1 MTGISIIATGSQ
13 PAAQVVTNDHLAK
26 LVDTSD
32 QWIATRTGIRQR
44 RFAGPEEDTTS
55 LAIGAARAAVE
66 QLEEA
71 GRGREE
77 IGAVLVATFSPG
89 SLVPSTACLVQRELG
104 LPEDLFALDI
114 NAACTGFLSGLRL
127 CQGLLAQQ
135 PERLALLVGAEAISR
150 LVDYGDRGTCILFGD
165 GAGAAVVAAGPDR
178 PFFCAFGARGDGEVL
193 RCPGV
198 RPGGGPG
205 PVTMEGREV
214 FRFAVDAIPKGIA
227 AVLAQSGSSLWDI
240 DWFVC
245 HQANARILAHAAK
258 AMGVPEERFFMNL
271 DRYGNTSAASIPIAL
286 DEMAKKG
293 LLKKGQRLMLAGFG
307 GGLTWGAAE
316 LIW

>member
-66 QLEEA
+66 QLEKA

-135 PERLALLVGAEAISR
+135 PERLALLVGAEALLLPALGI
-150 LVDYGDRGTCILFGD
+150 I
-165 GAGAAVVAAGPDR
+165 VAALTLLR
-178 PFFCAFGARGDGEVL
+178 PRLDKKSVRREEGTV
-193 RCPGV
+193 CP
-198 RPGGGPG
+198 
-205 PVTMEGREV
+205 
-214 FRFAVDAIPKGIA
+214 
-227 AVLAQSGSSLWDI
+227 
-240 DWFVC
+240 
-245 HQANARILAHAAK
+245 
-258 AMGVPEERFFMNL
+258 
-271 DRYGNTSAASIPIAL
+271 
-286 DEMAKKG
+286 
-293 LLKKGQRLMLAGFG
+293 
-307 GGLTWGAAE
+307 
-316 LIW
+316 

>member
-66 QLEEA
+66 QLEKA

-150 LVDYGDRGTCILFGD
+150 LVDFGDRGTCILF
-165 GAGAAVVAAGPDR
+165 
-178 PFFCAFGARGDGEVL
+178 GDGEVL